1 MEIGAHIAALQRD
14 GELLAAAAGR
24 AGLAAA
30 VPSCPPW
37 RIRDLL
43 RHQGYVHRWAAG
55 FVREQ
60 RMQPLPDRPGESELL
75 AGGPPESELP
85 GWYVAGHAA
94 LVDTLRRADPGTQ
107 CWTFLAAPSPLA
119 FWARRQ
125 AHETAMHRVDAEL
138 AGGALTP
145 FPADFAADGIDELIM
160 GFLGRDAAS
169 QPADP
174 PSRQSRT
181 LLVTA
186 TDTGGQWLVG
196 LTADA
201 AQITSTQR
209 GGGPAD
215 CTVAGPASALYL
227 LLWNRSGPAADGV
240 VVSGEADL
248 LKSWQAEVRVTWG

>member
-1 MEIGAHIAALQRD
+1 MEIREHIAALQRD

-37 RIRDLL
+37 RVRDLL

-55 FVREQ
+55 FVRDQ
-60 RMQPLPDRPGESELL
+60 RMQPLPDRPDETELL

-94 LVDTLRRADPGTQ
+94 LVDTLRHADPDVQ
-107 CWTFLAAPSPLA
+107 CWTFLPAPSPLA

-138 AGGALTP
+138 AAGAAVT

-160 GFLGRDAAS
+160 GFLGRDVAS
-169 QPADP
+169 LP
-174 PSRQSRT
+174 PGQDGPRT
-181 LLVTA
+181 LLVTTA
-186 TDTGGQWLVG
+186 DAGAEWRVG
-196 LTADA
+196 LTADGSVA
-201 AQITSTQR
+201 TSVQR
-209 GGGPAD
+209 GGGAAD
-215 CTVAGPASALYL
+215 CTLTGPASALYL
-227 LLWNRSGPAADGV
+227 LLWNRQGPDGGV
-240 VVSGEADL
+240 TVSGDADL
-248 LKSWQAEVRVTWG
+248 LKSWQAAVRVTWG

>member
-1 MEIGAHIAALQRD
+1 MEIREHIAALQRD

-37 RIRDLL
+37 RVRDLL

-55 FVREQ
+55 FVRDQ
-60 RMQPLPDRPGESELL
+60 RMQPLADWPSETELL
-75 AGGPPESELP
+75 AGGPPERELP

-94 LVDTLRRADPGTQ
+94 LVDTLRHAGPDVQ

-138 AGGALTP
+138 AAGTAVT

-160 GFLGRDAAS
+160 GFLGRDVAS
-169 QPADP
+169 LP
-174 PSRQSRT
+174 PGQDGPRT
-181 LLVTA
+181 LLVTT
-186 TDTGGQWLVG
+186 TDARAEWLVG
-196 LTADA
+196 LSADGSA
-201 AQITSTQR
+201 ATSVRR
-209 GGGPAD
+209 GGGAAD
-215 CTVAGPASALYL
+215 CMLAGPASALYL
-227 LLWNRSGPAADGV
+227 MLWNRQGPDGGV
-240 VVSGEADL
+240 TVSGDTDL
-248 LKSWQAEVRVTWG
+248 LKFWQAAVRVTWG